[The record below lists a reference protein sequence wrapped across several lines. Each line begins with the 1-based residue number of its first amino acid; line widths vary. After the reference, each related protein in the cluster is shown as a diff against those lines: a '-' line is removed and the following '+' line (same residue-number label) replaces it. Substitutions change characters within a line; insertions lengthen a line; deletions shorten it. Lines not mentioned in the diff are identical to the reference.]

1 MHSIRAVDL
10 TVSYQTRA
18 RPCLFLFIF
27 LLLLLFTRL
36 LFLSIA
42 FSLPLLSLLPF
53 FSFWFFVSSH
63 CVAHLIYTLFYIL
76 LSLLFLD
83 FTFFY
88 FSPIFLVIFSLPYA
102 QFFYSSCCF
111 IFSFAFCFPIL
122 RFFLFVSFSPRDTG
136 LKRLAVTS
144 EEEEMKNA
152 LPLTVLLS
160 ASERRAF
167 WLSLWCVTQYNKQ
180 V

>member
-1 MHSIRAVDL
+1 MSH
-10 TVSYQTRA
+10 QTRV
-18 RPCLFLFIF
+18 RPCLFFFIFCILCIF
-27 LLLLLFTRL
+27 LLLLLLTRL

-53 FSFWFFVSSH
+53 FSFRFFISSP
-63 CVAHLIYTLFYIL
+63 CVVHPFSTLFSVLLFL
-76 LSLLFLD
+76 LSLD

-88 FSPIFLVIFSLPYA
+88 IFPPFLVIFSPPYA
-102 QFFYSSCCF
+102 QFFYSSCRF
-111 IFSFAFCFPIL
+111 ISSFVFCFSFL
-122 RFFLFVSFSPRDTG
+122 RFFLFLRFFPRDTG
-136 LKRLAVTS
+136 LKRMAVTGK
-144 EEEEMKNA
+144 EEETKNA

-160 ASERRAF
+160 APERRTF